1 MPFVAPEGTELVR
14 LLGGGSVFEVG
25 LVRAGERALVCKRL
39 GPRAR
44 ASREGRVSMVR
55 EARLLSLVDHPSLPR
70 LEHVGQDAAGPFFLE
85 TFVEGTPLR
94 ALVEGWR
101 ARGKPVP
108 PTLVRHVATLA
119 LEALA
124 ELHELADE
132 AGPLAITHGDLG
144 PDHVI
149 VGPLGEIRFVDLGA
163 ARFRGLEPELDTD
176 DRGTLPYAPPE
187 VARGEA
193 RPSPSADVY
202 ALAATLLF
210 CATGRPLCEATG
222 EAPMLAEIGA
232 RGLRRELVDGAPA
245 FGPREREA
253 VRRAL
258 DPDPAARLT
267 SARALL
273 RAFDP
278 P

>member
-25 LVRAGERALVCKRL
+25 LVRTGERLLVCKRL
-39 GPRAR
+39 GPRGRDA
-44 ASREGRVSMVR
+44 REGRVAMVR
-55 EARLLSLVDHPSLPR
+55 EARLLSLVDHPALPR
-70 LEHVGQDAAGPFFLE
+70 LEHVGTDARGPFFLE
-85 TFVEGTPLR
+85 SFVEGTPVR

-101 ARGKPVP
+101 ERGKPVP
-108 PTLVRHVATLA
+108 RTLVRHVSILA
-119 LEALA
+119 LGALA
-124 ELHELADE
+124 ELHELADRE
-132 AGPLAITHGDLG
+132 GPLAITHGDLG

-149 VGPLGEIRFVDLGA
+149 VSPLGEIRFVDLGA
-163 ARFRGLEPELDTD
+163 ARFRGMEPDLETD

-210 CATGRPLCEATG
+210 CATGGPLSEATG
-222 EAPMLAEIGA
+222 EAAMLAEIGA
-232 RGLRRELVDGAPA
+232 RGLRRELLDSASA

-253 VRRAL
+253 LHSAL
-258 DPDPAARLT
+258 DPDPARRPS

-273 RAFDP
+273 HAFDP